1 MKTAVVTGASSGVGT
16 EVAKR
21 LVARGWK
28 VYGLA
33 RSPVPLEMVRAELGA
48 GFVPVPT
55 DVRQASSVAAAFA
68 TIAASLTGKD
78 GPRIDLL
85 VNNAAV
91 FKMAEFATCSL
102 SDIDNLIDTN
112 LKGTLYCTHAALALL
127 GPGSR
132 IVNIGSVAGT
142 HGIANQA
149 IYCAS
154 KFGVDG
160 FAEALNQELIGRGIS
175 ITTICPGG
183 IDTPL
188 WQDASNPYPGDL
200 SKILDPGDVAGLVEY
215 VAGLPQRVVLK
226 KAVLFPS
233 NEWH

>member
-1 MKTAVVTGASSGVGT
+1 MSGKVAVVTGASSGVGA
-16 EVAKR
+16 EIAR
-21 LVARGWK
+21 RFVARGWQ
-28 VYGLA
+28 VVGLA
-33 RSPVPLEMVRAELGA
+33 RSEAALATLQAELGDA
-48 GFVPVPT
+48 FAPRSV
-55 DVRQASSVAAAFA
+55 DVRDARAVAQVFA
-68 TIAASLTGKD
+68 GLATEYG
-78 GPRIDLL
+78 RIDLL

-91 FKMAEFATCSL
+91 FKMASFASCSVE
-102 SDIDNLIDTN
+102 DIDRIIDTN
-112 LKGTLYCTHAALALL
+112 LKGTLYVTHAALPLL
-127 GPGSR
+127 QAGSR

-142 HGIANQA
+142 HGIATQA

-160 FAEALNQELIGRGIS
+160 FAEALNQELIAGGVS
-175 ITTICPGG
+175 ITSICPGG

-200 SKILDPGDVAGLVEY
+200 SKILSPGDVAGLVEY
-215 VAGLPQRVVLK
+215 VADLPQRVVLK

>member
-1 MKTAVVTGASSGVGT
+1 MKVAVVTGASSGVGS
-16 EVAKR
+16 EIAKR

-33 RSPVPLEMVRAELGA
+33 RSPMPLQVVRAELGDA
-48 GFVPVPT
+48 FVPVEV
-55 DVRQASSVAAAFA
+55 DVRQPSSVTAAFA
-68 TIAASLTGKD
+68 TIAAGS
-78 GPRIDLL
+78 PRIDLL

-91 FKMAEFATCSL
+91 FKMAEFATCTL
-102 SDIDNLIDTN
+102 ADIDNLIDTN

-132 IVNIGSVAGT
+132 IVHIGSVAGT
-142 HGIANQA
+142 HGIPKQA

-154 KFGVDG
+154 KFGIDG

-226 KAVLFPS
+226 KAILFPS

>member
-1 MKTAVVTGASSGVGT
+1 MKTAVVTGASSGVGA
-16 EVAKR
+16 EIARR
-21 LVARGWK
+21 LVARGWR
-28 VYGLA
+28 VFGLA
-33 RSPVPLEMVRAELGA
+33 RSPMPLQVVRADLGSA
-48 GFVPVPT
+48 FVPVPV
-55 DVRQASSVAAAFA
+55 DVRQASSVTAAFA
-68 TIAASLTGKD
+68 AIAQD
-78 GPRIDLL
+78 CPRIDLL

-102 SDIDNLIDTN
+102 ADIDNLIDTN

>member
-1 MKTAVVTGASSGVGT
+1 MKVAVVTGASSGVGS
-16 EVAKR
+16 EIAKR
-21 LVARGWK
+21 LVGRGWK

-33 RSPVPLEMVRAELGA
+33 RSPMPLQVVRADLGDA
-48 GFVPVPT
+48 FVPVPV
-55 DVRQASSVAAAFA
+55 DVRQASSVTAAFA
-68 TIAASLTGKD
+68 TIAAGS
-78 GPRIDLL
+78 PSIDLL

-91 FKMAEFATCSL
+91 FKMAEFAACSL
-102 SDIDNLIDTN
+102 ADIDNLIDTN
-112 LKGTLYCTHAALALL
+112 LKGTLYCTHAALSLL
-127 GPGSR
+127 GAGSR

-142 HGIANQA
+142 HGIATQA

-215 VAGLPQRVVLK
+215 VAHLPQRVVLK
-226 KAVLFPS
+226 KAILFPS